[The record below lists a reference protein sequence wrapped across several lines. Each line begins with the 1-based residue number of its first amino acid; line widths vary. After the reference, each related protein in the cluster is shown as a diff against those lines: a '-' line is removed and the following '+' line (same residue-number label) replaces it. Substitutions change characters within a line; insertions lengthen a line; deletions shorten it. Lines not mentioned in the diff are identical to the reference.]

1 MTSKSAYMLVGAF
14 VLVLGAAFIWG
25 ILWIS
30 AGGAPQSFDRY
41 VVYMTDSVSG
51 LNVDAP
57 LSYRGVDVGKVEQ
70 ISIDP
75 RNPERIRL
83 LLQVRRGTP
92 ISEQTVASLEYQGLT
107 GIANV
112 NLSGGKAG
120 APPLKILP
128 GEEYPVIRGRPSIF
142 SRLDETLETLLE
154 NLIETSG
161 RINALLSDE
170 NRTNISRSME
180 NVATLSANL
189 ARQSGHLETIIGQLE
204 ATMENTRKASADLPQ
219 LVTDFK
225 QSAQAITRMADEI
238 GGVGKNLS
246 AASARIDAAV
256 ASSSDGLVD
265 FTRTTLPEINQMV
278 NDLRVA
284 SENLRRMS
292 EALAQNPSVLIYG
305 APEPKPGPGE

>member
-1 MTSKSAYMLVGAF
+1 ML
-14 VLVLGAAFIWG
+14 
-25 ILWIS
+25 
-30 AGGAPQSFDRY
+30 
-41 VVYMTDSVSG
+41 
-51 LNVDAP
+51 
-57 LSYRGVDVGKVEQ
+57 DV
-70 ISIDP
+70 
-75 RNPERIRL
+75 
-83 LLQVRRGTP
+83 
-92 ISEQTVASLEYQGLT
+92 
-107 GIANV
+107 
-112 NLSGGKAG
+112 
-120 APPLKILP
+120 
-128 GEEYPVIRGRPSIF
+128 
-142 SRLDETLETLLE
+142 DETLETLLE

-180 NVATLSANL
+180 NVAALSANL

-246 AASARIDAAV
+246 AASARIDTAV